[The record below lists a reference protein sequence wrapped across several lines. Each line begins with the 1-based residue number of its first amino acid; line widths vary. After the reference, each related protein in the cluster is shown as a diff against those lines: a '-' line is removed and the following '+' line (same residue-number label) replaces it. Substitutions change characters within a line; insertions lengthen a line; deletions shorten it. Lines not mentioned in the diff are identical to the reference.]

1 MLNSN
6 SIFFLGIGGI
16 GMSALA
22 RFFKSSGQAVFGYD
36 RFQSELCKQLE
47 SEGMKIHYED
57 DIKLLSKKIDPEN
70 TLVVYT
76 PAIPADNLHLAYFT
90 ENGFNLI
97 KRARLLGE
105 IAAEQNCLAIA
116 GTHGKTTTST
126 LLAHLFRANGKNIS
140 AFLGGIS
147 TNYQTNF
154 WGSRKTEILVAE
166 ADEYDRSFLN
176 LKPEAAAIT
185 STDADHL
192 DIYGEE
198 TSLKETFKTFADS
211 VTELL
216 LIHENSGLRE
226 GLRYGLSADAPYR
239 AQNIRIENHQYTYD
253 LVYPQGQINDIKL
266 GLPGRYN
273 VENSVAAAGIALHYG
288 LSETEVKLGLESFK
302 GVKRRFEYHIKQE
315 DLVYIDDYAHHPKE
329 IEALALSIREL
340 YPSKKITAIFQ
351 PHLFSRTRD
360 FMPQFAESLGLFNE
374 VILLE
379 IYPARERPITGIT
392 SAALLELIP
401 GENKSL
407 AARQEIINRFSKEK
421 PEVILTIGAGDIDQL
436 VPSLK
441 MSLLKWKDLNPYYFG

>member
-1 MLNSN
+1 MLNSK

-57 DIKLLSKKIDPEN
+57 DITLLSKKIDPQN

-76 PAIPADNLHLAYFT
+76 PAIPSDNLHLAYF
-90 ENGFNLI
+90 EEKDFNLI

-105 IAAEQNCLAIA
+105 IAAEQQCLAIA
-116 GTHGKTTTST
+116 GTHGKTTTSS
-126 LLAHLFRANGKNIS
+126 LLAHLFRANGINVS

-198 TSLKETFKTFADS
+198 NSLKDTFKTFADS
-211 VTELL
+211 VKDLL
-216 LIHENSGLRE
+216 LVHENSGLKN
-226 GLRYGLSADAPYR
+226 GFVYGLSADAQYR
-239 AQNIRIENHQYTYD
+239 AENIRIENHQYTYD
-253 LVYPQGQINDIKL
+253 FIYPAGKITNIKL

-288 LSETEVKLGLESFK
+288 LDEEQVKLGLESFK
-302 GVKRRFEYHIKQE
+302 GVKRRFEYHIKQD
-315 DLVYIDDYAHHPKE
+315 DLVYIDDYAHHPRE
-329 IEALALSIREL
+329 IEALALSIKEL
-340 YPSKKITAIFQ
+340 YPQKKITAIFQ

-360 FMPQFAESLGLFNE
+360 FMPQFAESLALFDE
-374 VILLE
+374 LILLD
-379 IYPARERPITGIT
+379 IYPARERPIAGIT
-392 SAALLELIP
+392 SGALLELVAS
-401 GENKSL
+401 ETKSL
-407 AARQEIINRFSKEK
+407 AARQELINRFSKEK

-436 VPSLK
+436 VPTLK
-441 MSLLKWKDLNPYYFG
+441 MSLLK

>member
-1 MLNSN
+1 MLNSK

-16 GMSALA
+16 GMSAIA

-57 DIKLLSKKIDPEN
+57 DTELLSKKIEPQN

-76 PAIPADNLHLAYFT
+76 PAIPSDNKHLAYFQ
-90 ENGFNLI
+90 ENGYTLI

-105 IAAEQNCLAIA
+105 IAAEQQCLAIA
-116 GTHGKTTTST
+116 GTHGKTTTSS
-126 LLAHLFRANGKNIS
+126 LLAHLFRANGQNIS

-176 LKPEAAAIT
+176 LKPDAAAIT

-198 TSLKETFKTFADS
+198 NSLKETFQTFASS
-211 VTELL
+211 VKDLL
-216 LIHENSGLRE
+216 LVHENAGLAN
-226 GLRYGLSADAPYR
+226 GLRYGLSADAQYR
-239 AQNIRIENHQYTYD
+239 ATNIRIEDHHYTYD
-253 LVYPQGQINDIKL
+253 LIYPQGQIKDIKL

-273 VENSVAAAGIALHYG
+273 VENSIAAAGIGLHYG
-288 LSETEVKLGLESFK
+288 LSEEEVKLGLESFK
-302 GVKRRFEYHIKQE
+302 GVKRRFEYHIKQD
-315 DLVYIDDYAHHPKE
+315 DLVYIDDYAHHPRE
-329 IEALALSIREL
+329 IEALALSIKEL
-340 YPSKKITAIFQ
+340 YPEKKITAIFQ
-351 PHLFSRTRD
+351 PHLYSRTRD
-360 FMPQFAESLGLFNE
+360 FMPQFADSLALFDE
-374 VILLE
+374 LILLD
-379 IYPARERPITGIT
+379 IYPARERPIAGVT
-392 SAALLELIP
+392 ANALLELIP
-401 GENKSL
+401 SDTKSL

-421 PEVILTIGAGDIDQL
+421 PQVILTIGAGDIDQL
-436 VPSLK
+436 VPALK
-441 MSLLKWKDLNPYYFG
+441 MSLLK

>member
-1 MLNSN
+1 MLNSK

-57 DIKLLSKKIDPEN
+57 DIALLSKKIDAES

-76 PAIPADNLHLAYFT
+76 PAIPSDNLHLAYFQ

-105 IAAEQNCLAIA
+105 IAAEQQCLAIA
-116 GTHGKTTTST
+116 GTHGKTTTSS
-126 LLAHLFRANGKNIS
+126 LLAHLFRANGVNVS

-198 TSLKETFKTFADS
+198 NSLKDTFKTFASLVKD
-211 VTELL
+211 LL
-216 LIHENSGLRE
+216 LVHENSGLKN
-226 GLRYGLSADAPYR
+226 GLVYGLSADAQYR
-239 AQNIRIENHQYTYD
+239 AENIRIENHQYTYD
-253 LVYPQGQINDIKL
+253 FIYPDGKIPDIKL

-273 VENSVAAAGIALHYG
+273 VENSIAAAGLALHYG
-288 LSETEVKLGLESFK
+288 LNEEQVKLGLESFK
-302 GVKRRFEYHIKQE
+302 GVKRRFEYHIKQD
-315 DLVYIDDYAHHPKE
+315 DLVYIDDYAHHPRE

-340 YPSKKITAIFQ
+340 YPQKKITAIFQ

-360 FMPQFAESLGLFNE
+360 FMSQFAESLALFDE
-374 VILLE
+374 LILLD
-379 IYPARERPITGIT
+379 IYPARERPIAGVT
-392 SAALLELIP
+392 SGALLELIP
-401 GENKSL
+401 SESKSL

-436 VPSLK
+436 VPTLK
-441 MSLLKWKDLNPYYFG
+441 MSLLQ

>member
-36 RFQSELCKQLE
+36 RFQSELCMKLE

-57 DIKLLSKKIDPEN
+57 TVELLSKKIDPKN

-76 PAIPADNLHLAYFT
+76 PAIPEDNKHLQYFK
-90 ENGFNLI
+90 ERGFNLI

-105 IAAEQNCLAIA
+105 IANEQKCLAIA
-116 GTHGKTTTST
+116 GTHGKTTTSA
-126 LLAHLFRANGKNIS
+126 LLAHLFRGNNKSIS

-154 WGSRKTEILVAE
+154 WGSRNTEILVAE

-176 LKPEAAAIT
+176 IQPHAAAIT

-198 TSLKETFKTFADS
+198 SSLKDTFKTFADS
-211 VTELL
+211 VKEIL
-216 LIHENSGLRE
+216 LIHENSGLE
-226 GLRYGLSADAPYR
+226 HGLVYGLSEDAEYR
-239 AQNIRIENHQYTYD
+239 AVNIRIESHHYTYD
-253 LVYPQGQINDIKL
+253 LVYPSGTITDIKL

-273 VENSVAAAGIALHYG
+273 VENSIAAAGLALHYG
-288 LSETEVKLGLESFK
+288 LTEEEVKLGLESFK
-302 GVKRRFEYHIKQE
+302 GVKRRFEYHIKQD
-315 DLVYIDDYAHHPKE
+315 DLVYIDDYAHHPRE
-329 IEALALSIREL
+329 IEALALSIKEL
-340 YPSKKITAIFQ
+340 YPVKKITAIFQ

-360 FMPQFAESLGLFNE
+360 FMAQFAESLALFDE
-374 VILLE
+374 IILLD
-379 IYPARERPITGIT
+379 IYPARERPIPGINA
-392 SAALLELIP
+392 SALLELIDSP
-401 GENKSL
+401 NK
-407 AARQEIINRFSKEK
+407 AIAGRQEIINRFSKEK

-436 VPSLK
+436 VPNLK
-441 MSLLKWKDLNPYYFG
+441 MSLLK